1 MTGRDFMMNSRDF
14 HDDKWDVIMNSRD
27 FHDDRSKCYYER
39 SIKHYGVFWDD
50 WADGGWFLLYWGLL
64 PLCVGVAFES
74 TCTVK
79 GSEMSAGLFLYFKER
94 YIKVCDFVAL
104 LAEHG
109 SQFTVLLLW
118 A

>member
-1 MTGRDFMMNSRDF
+1 M
-14 HDDKWDVIMNSRD
+14 
-27 FHDDRSKCYYER
+27 
-39 SIKHYGVFWDD
+39 
-50 WADGGWFLLYWGLL
+50 
-64 PLCVGVAFES
+64 GVAFES

-109 SQFTVLLLW
+109 SQCTVLLL
-118 A
+118 